1 MFFLFSGEGATDL
14 GLCAHQGLACNHDTY
29 EYGPMAVFV
38 DQIVEKDY
46 SYSILEATCC
56 GFVSKQRLKEK
67 AKELKPPKRPPLF
80 AGKKR
85 PLETGYFFLNARAMA
100 ICAREKEAQINSE
113 VVAVLF
119 RDSDGTASAGRG
131 LWPDKRKSMLDG
143 FAEEGFLRGVPMI
156 PKPKSEAWIICALKA
171 DPYVGCDPLED
182 RSGND
187 RSPNSLKGE
196 LERLLGEPATR
207 ELLLSKI
214 EDGSIDCHRITMP
227 SFLSFRASLKK
238 SCDERTPRKP
248 L

>member
-1 MFFLFSGEGATDL
+1 MYFLFSGEGATDL
-14 GLCAHQGLACNHDTY
+14 GFGLPGTLIAEGDQYHH
-29 EYGPMAVFV
+29 GPMTVFA
-38 DQIVEKDY
+38 DRIIESRHGY
-46 SYSILEATCC
+46 SPLESECC
-56 GFVSKQRLKEK
+56 GYVSEHDVAARGH
-67 AKELKPPKRPPLF
+67 ELKSARKMLALPGAKVPK
-80 AGKKR
+80 
-85 PLETGYFFLNARAMA
+85 ETRYFFNTARLL
-100 ICAREKEAQINSE
+100 ARFARDKGAERYDD

-143 FAEEGFLRGVPMI
+143 FAEEDFLRGVPMI

-171 DPYVGCDPLED
+171 DPYAACDPLED

-196 LERLLGEPATR
+196 LERLLGEPATG

-227 SFLSFRASLKK
+227 SFLSFR
-238 SCDERTPRKP
+238 ER
-248 L
+248 LEEVV

>member
-1 MFFLFSGEGATDL
+1 
-14 GLCAHQGLACNHDTY
+14 
-29 EYGPMAVFV
+29 MAVFV

-67 AKELKPPKRPPLF
+67 AKELKPPKRPPLY

-100 ICAREKEAQINSE
+100 LCAREKEAEINSG

-119 RDSDGTASAGRG
+119 RDSDDTASAGRG
-131 LWPDKRKSMLDG
+131 LWPDKHKSMLDG
-143 FAEEGFLRGVPMI
+143 FAEEGFSRGVPMI

-171 DPYVGCDPLED
+171 DPYVGCDPLEE

-214 EDGSIDCHRITMP
+214 EDGSIDCHRNTMP
-227 SFLSFRASLKK
+227 SFLSFRRRLEEVIDK
-238 SCDERTPRKP
+238 STPRKP
-248 L
+248 W